1 MAVLIH
7 LPSHSMVV
15 VVGGLEVADT
25 CTWSCVTL
33 FHATLCHGTVFSFRF
48 EKFRWFISSDG
59 LIVVAGSDAQQN
71 EQLVCSRLANC
82 AVCCG
87 PLVRTW
93 VHADR
98 AGCSLSHIGLQV
110 AVSV

>member
-1 MAVLIH
+1 
-7 LPSHSMVV
+7 LPSHKMVV
-15 VVGGLEVADT
+15 IVGGGWVGVGGGAGT
-25 CTWSCVTL
+25 CACSCVTL
-33 FHATLCHGTVFSFRF
+33 FHATLCHGTVLSFRF

-71 EQLVCSRLANC
+71 EQLVCTRLIPC
-82 AVCCG
+82 AVCSG

-98 AGCSLSHIGLQV
+98 SGCSLSHVGLQV
-110 AVSV
+110 ADSVC